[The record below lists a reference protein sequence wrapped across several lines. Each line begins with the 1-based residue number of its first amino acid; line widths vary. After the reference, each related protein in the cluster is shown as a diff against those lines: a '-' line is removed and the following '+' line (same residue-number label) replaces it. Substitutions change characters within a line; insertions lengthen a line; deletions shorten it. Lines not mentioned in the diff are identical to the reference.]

1 LAFVLL
7 NDERGPGRKVTGVTN
22 IHGQINSHRTEGR
35 TIVPEKTPTFEENVS
50 AQLEKSKSQI
60 KEIEGLAKGIASQ
73 AETDAINA
81 LKNKRQEIEKK
92 YQELKTSAST
102 KAKAAIETD
111 LAKFNDSLGQV
122 ATKLKNLAASKPPAQ
137 QK

>member
-1 LAFVLL
+1 M
-7 NDERGPGRKVTGVTN
+7 
-22 IHGQINSHRTEGR
+22 
-35 TIVPEKTPTFEENVS
+35 PEKTPTFEENVS